1 MFKVSNHA
9 CYGNMKHASKIWKIC
24 DKHDKHTLK
33 LKVSNQANVE
43 HG

>member
-1 MFKVSNHA
+1 
-9 CYGNMKHASKIWKIC
+9 MKHASKIRKNC